1 MQTSKTIAALLGPTL
16 LTGALSVL
24 LNWPSLFEQAI
35 KDPAL
40 IMLSG
45 FLLLPA
51 GLAIVNFHNR
61 WSSGWPVL
69 VTILGWL
76 LVLSGFLRIVFPAQ
90 LSNIGVKTMQSP
102 SFEPFMAVILLALG
116 AFLSY
121 KAYVRE

>member
-16 LTGALSVL
+16 LVGALSVL
-24 LNWPSLFEQAI
+24 LNWPSLFEQAV

-45 FLLLPA
+45 FMLLPV

-61 WSSGWPVL
+61 WHSGWPVV
-69 VTILGWL
+69 VTVLGWL
-76 LVLSGFLRIVFPAQ
+76 FILGGFLRTVFPTQ
-90 LSNIGVKTMQSP
+90 LSNIGVKLVQSS
-102 SFEPFMAVILLALG
+102 SFEPVMAVILGVLG

-121 KAYVRE
+121 KAYSRK

>member
-16 LTGALSVL
+16 LVGALSVL

-45 FLLLPA
+45 FMLLPA

-61 WSSGWPVL
+61 RTSGWPIL

-76 LVLSGFLRIVFPAQ
+76 FVLGGFLRIVFPTQ
-90 LSNIGVKTMQSP
+90 LSEIGLKMTQSSGSMP
-102 SFEPFMAVILLALG
+102 VLAVIFGALG

-121 KAYVRE
+121 KAYSRK

>member
-16 LTGALSVL
+16 LAGALSVL

-40 IMLSG
+40 ITLSG

-61 WSSGWPVL
+61 WTSGWPVL

-76 LVLSGFLRIVFPAQ
+76 IALSGFLRIVFPMQ
-90 LSNIGVKTMQSP
+90 LSNIGVKIMQSS
-102 SFEPFMAVILLALG
+102 SFEPVMAVILLVLG

-121 KAYVRE
+121 KAYSRE